1 VSILRKSRRNRPQ
14 KEAGPAGQ
22 PLFAV
27 ERQAAAGH
35 DHVQMRM
42 VCHGRAPGVEYGGDA
57 DPGAQVLGIGCDG
70 ERGLGRR
77 FEQQIVDHGFVL
89 IGDGGDRLRQREHDV
104 EVGHRQ

>member
-1 VSILRKSRRNRPQ
+1 
-14 KEAGPAGQ
+14 
-22 PLFAV
+22 
-27 ERQAAAGH
+27 
-35 DHVQMRM
+35 MRM

-77 FEQQIVDHGFVL
+77 FEQQIVDNGFVL